1 MLRLQEDTVQPPL
14 NLQLSSSKHQNEFS
28 VGNNCSIN
36 ESNNNNAI
44 PKKNAALVTNNLLTD
59 NNSGVKKKFFKPV
72 ENVIYPVSN
81 LNFSISQVSDLNN
94 PTPPLS
100 SRAPM
105 GSDNGNANN
114 NCNVN
119 NSIVNSNSNSNNYS
133 SSGNDNNNSSNHI
146 LASNNG
152 ITTSTTSSPG
162 VGNWTLSPQRDVS
175 PPALMSGETVYTNSA
190 TLSYMNSN
198 INSNTNSMAYTPHAL
213 VTDKEL
219 LSRTISNTTTMTS
232 LTISNPAIINN
243 NSTTSSTGFVNNLSS
258 YEHTHVQQ
266 RPIFDKKLEIMESM
280 QQQSSLANELRLIYH
295 GLIGGHS
302 VNLMINNVLAIN
314 IKLSDDESFK
324 ENHHDKNVSISNEER
339 DVNPL
344 SIEGGSRNSSGHLTM
359 LTIADKDEL
368 LELLNSIKNNA
379 SSNSSSHSTLSNSF
393 STVQNL
399 NENFKKLSNISPIEH
414 AFKSQENNVRTKLNV
429 NKSNLSEKLS
439 STENSY
445 GNNSLNIRGVGGFQ
459 NRLAIHPDLQELIEA
474 FDPTL
479 PIEELS
485 FILEIPLSEV
495 QFCNLRDLMSLVENF
510 DHLFEIFHSN
520 FSLLLIESNF
530 SIEVDIILHR
540 ITSHYI
546 ISHHIISHHI
556 RITSY
561 HITSH
566 HIISNRII
574 FGSHHITSYHI
585 RIISHHIISHHIISY
600 PITSHHIIFVSHH
613 IISHHIIS
621 YHI

>member
-133 SSGNDNNNSSNHI
+133 SSSNDNNNSSNHL

-152 ITTSTTSSPG
+152 IMTSTTSSPG

-324 ENHHDKNVSISNEER
+324 ENHGDKNVSISNEER
-339 DVNPL
+339 DVNPF
-344 SIEGGSRNSSGHLTM
+344 SIEGGSTNCSGHLTM
-359 LTIADKDEL
+359 LTIADKEEL

-379 SSNSSSHSTLSNSF
+379 SSDSNSHSTSSNSF
-393 STVQNL
+393 SIVQRSLDVQNL
-399 NENFKKLSNISPIEH
+399 NENFKKLSNIPPIEQV
-414 AFKSQENNVRTKLNV
+414 FKSQKKSVRTELNS

-445 GNNSLNIRGVGGFQ
+445 GNNSLNSRGGGGFQ
-459 NRLAIHPDLQELIEA
+459 NRVAIHPDLQELIEA

-485 FILEIPLSEV
+485 LILEIPLSEV
-495 QFCNLRDLMSLVENF
+495 KFCDSRSPMSSVKNSGY
-510 DHLFEIFHSN
+510 LFKTFHSIFLY
-520 FSLLLIESNF
+520 FSFNQFLILN
-530 SIEVDIILHR
+530 
-540 ITSHYI
+540 
-546 ISHHIISHHI
+546 
-556 RITSY
+556 
-561 HITSH
+561 
-566 HIISNRII
+566 
-574 FGSHHITSYHI
+574 
-585 RIISHHIISHHIISY
+585 
-600 PITSHHIIFVSHH
+600 
-613 IISHHIIS
+613 
-621 YHI
+621 